1 MAKTIDPRDIKWFG
15 PLWRRVALTAVLA
28 GWCLLE
34 YLGGDNFWFLMTLA
48 VLAYLIWKL
57 FINFPSAAEIAA
69 FEAEQAKAAA
79 ALAKAPA
86 PEPEDADKD
95 K

>member
-15 PLWRRVALTAVLA
+15 PLWRRLALAAVMA
-28 GWCLLE
+28 GWCFME
-34 YLGGDNFWFLMTLA
+34 YLGGDNFWFFMTLV

-79 ALAKAPA
+79 AQAETPA
-86 PEPEDADKD
+86 SEPDAAEKD